1 MNDYRH
7 LSKLGA
13 YMLLGFLL
21 MACVPLSV
29 REAQTVVA
37 QADSL
42 WHNGQM
48 YGIDAGD
55 SVTLAEAY
63 HRLDRAQT
71 IFPDEFAHSCYH
83 YGRLLR
89 KKDNPAEAM
98 QAFLAATHSRTR
110 DYHILGRV
118 YSNMGSISHLAGE
131 FQLSYEMYEK
141 SAETFLKDG
150 DTLSY
155 YYLLNNM
162 AFELAE
168 QGKKDS
174 TLYLIRE
181 IEDKCTDGEVLN
193 KAIET
198 KAEAFFQFGQFD
210 SALYYANVLCAEN
223 YFNIIG
229 ILIKAQSYSFL
240 HEYDSATYYANI
252 VISCSSSLFD
262 IHNALYILTNDDYTK
277 DNTSIRETAA
287 KRSDVQKLIEIQ
299 HGKLSQATQL
309 LEQDLNW
316 KPDWQWLYASCA
328 TIFIIG
334 ILALVY
340 FRRRRRQHQLLSQ
353 QVEDLENK
361 SQELMQEHT
370 TYKKNLVAQL
380 EQNCR
385 VISESKDFP
394 DNLNWKEFEVM
405 CKTVDANFNML
416 ASKLSHIGT
425 LNETE
430 IRLCI
435 LVFFDL
441 DRNQISDVLPYAK
454 NGVGKL
460 KYRAAQKLGVEGK
473 NLRKNLIHIAINERI
488 DH

>member
-1 MNDYRH
+1 MFRFRIKYVLLLTLEVS
-7 LSKLGA
+7 LSGCMPHA
-13 YMLLGFLL
+13 
-21 MACVPLSV
+21 V
-29 REAQTVVA
+29 REAQSVVA

-48 YGIDAGD
+48 YGIDYGD
-55 SVTLAEAY
+55 SATLAEAY

-89 KKDNPAEAM
+89 KKDNPVEAM

-118 YSNMGSISHLAGE
+118 YSNMGDICHLAGE
-131 FQLSYEMYEK
+131 FDLSYDMFEK
-141 SAETFLKDG
+141 SAEMFLKNG
-150 DTLSY
+150 DTLLY
-155 YYLLNNM
+155 YYAMNDM

-168 QGKKDS
+168 MKDS
-174 TLYLIRE
+174 SACMTLLQQYSHIQEISDVSLITR
-181 IEDKCTDGEVLN
+181 
-193 KAIET
+193 
-198 KAEAFFQFGQFD
+198 AE
-210 SALYYANVLCAEN
+210 LYC
-223 YFNIIG
+223 
-229 ILIKAQSYSFL
+229 KTQ
-240 HEYDSATYYANI
+240 HYDSAIYYSYAALSRNTFSIIYIQLAQAYSYLGIKDSAVYYAQR
-252 VISCSSSLFD
+252 VATISTDLWELD
-262 IHNALYILTNDDYTK
+262 NALYILYNDDEYISKSDILKTASDRADILK
-277 DNTSIRETAA
+277 LLEIR
-287 KRSDVQKLIEIQ
+287 QGQ
-299 HGKLSQATQL
+299 LSQAVQL
-309 LEQDLNW
+309 LEQDLNR

-328 TIFIIG
+328 TIFILG
-334 ILALVY
+334 ILALIY
-340 FRRRRRQHQLLSQ
+340 LRRRRRQHQLLSQ

-370 TYKKNLVAQL
+370 TYKNNLVAQL

-385 VISESKDFP
+385 LISESKDFP
-394 DNLNWKEFEVM
+394 DNLNWKEFEAL
-405 CKTVDANFNML
+405 CKTVDTHFNML
-416 ASKLSHIGT
+416 ASKLRHIGT

-460 KYRAAQKLGVEGK
+460 KYRVAQKLGVEGK
-473 NLRKNLIHIAINERI
+473 NLRKNLIHIAIDERI